1 MLTTKPE
8 DLQGLDRMSGKYV
21 PPHLRGK
28 AMRPASPPKRGVRFP
43 SNTTGNN
50 TRNRSYKKAPT
61 AFLNSAEESPST
73 KYMKISKRLATR
85 KLRTKPVKSVLKRGK
100 QTLRRKTL

>member
-1 MLTTKPE
+1 MTQE

-21 PPHLRGK
+21 PLHLRGK
-28 AMRPASPPKRGVRFP
+28 PMRPASPPKRGVKWP

-50 TRNRSYKKAPT
+50 TRNVSYKKAPT
-61 AFLNSAEESPST
+61 HFANNAEESRST
-73 KYMKISKRLATR
+73 KYAKLSRRLGTR
-85 KLRTKPVKSVLKRGK
+85 KLRTKPVKSALKKGK